1 MRQRTEIRS
10 SRMERRG
17 ISSKP
22 EQQPAV
28 IRTLASRGVT
38 ATMDEASQAECGEWR
53 VRGQRTKGEGKFSIS
68 ATLSRNSNRQVA
80 QAQVAAGSI
89 TVYYTDRSSRSA
101 SVTVLPASELPGKKN
116 GAGLGGGC
124 PGPRP
129 MSSATIH
136 RQDLW
141 LALGGAAKDWASTD
155 GESSYALVHARAS
168 LDYASSESS
177 YYHHHAWISIL

>member
-1 MRQRTEIRS
+1 MRQRTEIQS
-10 SRMERRG
+10 SRMERRE
-17 ISSKP
+17 ISSKARAAAGTYT
-22 EQQPAV
+22 QS
-28 IRTLASRGVT
+28 ASRRVT
-38 ATMDEASQAECGEWR
+38 ATMDEASPAECGEWR

-80 QAQVAAGSI
+80 QAQLAAGGI

-101 SVTVLPASELPGKKN
+101 SVTGLPTFEIPGKKN

-129 MSSATIH
+129 MSSAIID

-141 LALGGAAKDWASTD
+141 LALGGAAKNWASTD
-155 GESSYALVHARAS
+155 GETSYALVHARVS
-168 LDYASSESS
+168 LDYASS
-177 YYHHHAWISIL
+177 